1 MLKLQSKVGPKGQ
14 VVIPKGIR
22 DHFNIFPGEAV
33 YFRTENDEITLETRS
48 GEAVLEVFFNEVKAK
63 KQEPKHINW
72 DKEYYERF
80 GG

>member
-33 YFRTENDEITLETRS
+33 YFSTENDEITLGTKA
-48 GEAVLEVFFNEVKAK
+48 GGDVLEVFLDEVKAK

-72 DKEYYERF
+72 DKAYYERF